1 MNKVNSKQINK
12 IAKKYNLDIL
22 LLFGSQ
28 LREKKYLHL
37 ESDFDVAYL
46 SKKDL
51 NLMDEAKL
59 ICDLMPVFKSD
70 KVDLVN
76 LKKAN
81 PLLMK
86 QIFENHK
93 VLHCK
98 DPKIYYRYKIYAE
111 RKYAESY
118 PLFQLTH
125 QLIEKFLQ
133 KHAR

>member
-1 MNKVNSKQINK
+1 MKIKNSIKIK
-12 IAKKYNLDIL
+12 EIAKKYNLDLI

-28 LREKKYLHL
+28 VRKKVLHK

-51 NLMDEAKL
+51 DLMEEAKL
-59 ICDLMPVFKSD
+59 ICDLMPIFKSE

-76 LKKAN
+76 LKRAG
-81 PLLMK
+81 PLLMH

-93 VLHCK
+93 ILFCK

-111 RKYAESY
+111 RKYVEAR
-118 PLFQLTH
+118 PLFKLTEE
-125 QLIEKFLQ
+125 LIKGFL
-133 KHAR
+133 KKYVE